1 MKMTKMVM
9 SAAVMAV
16 SVVGCGGQ
24 SSSVEA
30 PVSLGSASSEL
41 SLPNGNWLFGS
52 DTLKQALITA
62 NTISFSGLVIQG
74 KGSGVGEGCT
84 RATGA
89 TYKDAAGNTVTACA
103 GRQQTIA
110 PMSRDFKAPCEAG
123 ESSNI
128 VALDAV
134 NAFVS
139 AANGVTNISKANLTK
154 VFFSNTGACIS
165 DWSALG
171 RATGGTIVK
180 YRRDDVSGTTD
191 TFKSLLGGT
200 TFCSDVV
207 VVSDNDTA
215 KGCSGLS
222 ATDCIEKLTANDNN
236 AIGYSGDSAKT
247 PAGTTPAN
255 LALSVDGI
263 ASTATNVRKLLSGDP
278 TVYPLSR
285 FIFVNE
291 NVNYAKDSKEQKLY
305 DWMYNNKA
313 SFENILVGQGFIA
326 CDPSIPLGCGG
337 DLNDGR
343 GAGACYQPF

>member
-1 MKMTKMVM
+1 MKMMKMVM
-9 SAAVMAV
+9 SAAVVAV

-24 SSSVEA
+24 SSGVEA
-30 PVSLGSASSEL
+30 PLAPSTSSAEL
-41 SLPNGNWLFGS
+41 TNGNWLFGS
-52 DTLKQALITA
+52 DTLKGAM
-62 NTISFSGLVIQG
+62 ISAGISSASGLIIQG
-74 KGSGVGEGCT
+74 KGSGVGEGCM
-84 RATGA
+84 RTGA

-110 PMSRDFKAPCEAG
+110 PMSRDLKSPCQAG

-134 NAFVS
+134 SAFVS
-139 AANGVTNISKANLTK
+139 ASNGVTNITTANLTK

-171 RATGGTIVK
+171 RATGGAIVK

-191 TFKSLLGGT
+191 TFKTLLGGT

-215 KGCSGLS
+215 KGCTGLS
-222 ATDCIEKLTANDNN
+222 ATDCIEKLTANNNN

-263 ASTATNVRKLLSGDP
+263 APTAANVRKLVSGASG
-278 TVYPLSR
+278 VYPLSR

-291 NVNYAKDSKEQKLY
+291 NINFAKDTKEQKLY
-305 DWMYNNKA
+305 DWMYNNKQ
-313 SFENILVGQGFIA
+313 SFENILVGQGFIS
-326 CDPSIPLGCGG
+326 CSTNGPLECGG

-343 GAGACYQPF
+343 GAGACYQAF